1 MKSVV
6 QNSFILQSILEL
18 AMYGY
23 RLSPDWRS
31 YIRENSLQDAL
42 AKFRSMISR
51 WERFE
56 YTKKI
61 CIDTDRYTSL
71 VINGVLANVTP
82 NQQLQFYRV
91 DQGFS
96 DDSSSSNTREI
107 SPWIEHPRTNAQD
120 ILFWD
125 ESQDLM
131 VLRDDTHR

>member
-1 MKSVV
+1 
-6 QNSFILQSILEL
+6 
-18 AMYGY
+18 MYGY
-23 RLSPDWRS
+23 CLSLDWRFR
-31 YIRENSLQDAL
+31 IRQNSLQDAL

-61 CIDTDRYTSL
+61 RIHTSRTVSL

-91 DQGFS
+91 DQCFS

-107 SPWIEHPRTNAQD
+107 SPWIEHSLTNTQK

-131 VLRDDTHR
+131 VLQDYALR